1 MTTGERDRFSMS
13 TTERPTTHP
22 FNMHRHVFDQPEA
35 IAAALNANEALVE
48 RFASEI
54 ADKDRLWVVG
64 IGTSYHAALMAK
76 YFMRAFGGGLTT
88 IASHSFD
95 FTLYGPELTER
106 DAVIVLSH
114 TGRKS
119 YSVEALQRAGA
130 SPATLAL
137 ITGEEGAERHAG
149 MEYLFTTVPPEGSST
164 YTISYTAAL
173 SVLAS
178 IAAAV
183 GQQRTGGATI
193 APDVLTR
200 ALPAAMR
207 GALAT
212 EETVRSLAEA
222 HLDHRKVWLAGA
234 GPAGVTAAEVALKIK
249 EAAYIDAEGMST
261 EQMLHGP
268 FQSVEPADLMILV
281 APSGAGQARTLDLAA
296 ETREIGLDLIVVS
309 DGSPDS
315 LREGAAGWVVVPE
328 IAEPFSALTTLV
340 PLQLLAYWFALA
352 RGTNPDRFRLDDERF
367 ARAYALTKL

>member
-64 IGTSYHAALMAK
+64 IGTSYHAALMAE

-173 SVLAS
+173 AVLAS